1 MMTSAQRLI
10 SSKPVDART
19 LRVLTASGATIHDDE
34 SNNITQ
40 DVYAENSYAGATVDF
55 PMTDAVLCIARGHTQ
70 YQRLVEPFAEN
81 VPVFRNV
88 QRVLVPVMRRSLKC
102 HELFGFLKRGL
113 ATLNLELMTGAILE
127 AGEWCPPTR
136 TQRSNCLDLYEAL
149 ELLDATG
156 VELRRALFGFDQIGD
171 FQLELDGF
179 YHAEED
185 KPRQYVCPPFV
196 IQDVLESLDGTGY
209 YFKIAVWVNVGGE
222 QRMHVIV
229 VDNLTMQ
236 TPTELGKALLRG
248 LPIVVRAA
256 KMGRLVST
264 LAAVALREHKP
275 RTYLRREGWVYGR
288 EHRLIGCLAG
298 REMVTAPG
306 QDVSGFEV
314 SPEEP
319 LLYRQGTLE
328 GWNEQ
333 VLNSLKAS
341 PVMLG
346 GIQLGLAG
354 MMLELAPDASAAM
367 FTFFGGAGL
376 GKSLTLSAIA
386 SLFGNPTSPGRPKQG
401 LGKLMI
407 STFSSSQKAL
417 QGMARK
423 ATLAPLLVDE
433 LGSNDFGDLDRFLY
447 TIGNGAGRNLA
458 DGAGGVI
465 ESGSRPVF
473 LITTGE
479 VASLE
484 LISRNAKQGVRDR
497 AIDIHIG
504 GNVTAIPRAMQPED
518 AEQPPPLLP
527 VKSRQALVA
536 GLRSEYGSVAPAFA
550 EAVMEVVE
558 ENDLG
563 ELLAE
568 LRQQI
573 AERIWFVSGDGAER
587 VIARFALAALAGYIA
602 VQYDIFTHVDEDEAL
617 EAVFHCAKAWTE
629 VRWSHLIVLRAALLA
644 HGSFWAHDE
653 EEVQLGQGK
662 PDGLQRHKQEHAG
675 WPTILVEKTSFE
687 ALISPLDATIIG
699 KRLVEDNIIHRHE
712 GERNTVGKPPKYHI
726 RTNWLSGFGVSW
738 NGAEC
743 RFEECGHT
751 ALASRSNI

>member
-1 MMTSAQRLI
+1 MTSVLRLT
-10 SSKPVDART
+10 SSKPVDPRT
-19 LRVLTASGATIHDDE
+19 LSVLAASGATIHDDE
-34 SNNITQ
+34 SKNITQ
-40 DVYAENSYAGATVDF
+40 DVYVEDSYANATVDF
-55 PMTDAVLCIARGHTQ
+55 PMTDAVLCIARGHAQ
-70 YQRLVEPFAEN
+70 YQRLVEPFAAN
-81 VPVFRNV
+81 VPVLRNV

-102 HELFGFLKRGL
+102 RELFGFLKRGL
-113 ATLNLELMTGAILE
+113 ATLNLELTTGAILE
-127 AGEWCPPTR
+127 EGEWCPPTR

-149 ELLDATG
+149 ELLEATG

-179 YHAEED
+179 YHAQDDNE
-185 KPRQYVCPPFV
+185 PQYVCPPFV

-222 QRMHVIV
+222 QRMHVII

-256 KMGRLVST
+256 KVGRLVSM

-275 RTYLRREGWVYGR
+275 RTYLRQEGWVYDR
-288 EHRLIGCLAG
+288 ERRLIGCLAG
-298 REMVTAPG
+298 REMVTAPE
-306 QDVSGFEV
+306 QDVAGFEV

-333 VLNSLKAS
+333 VLNSLKSS

-401 LGKLMI
+401 SGKLMI

-458 DGAGGVI
+458 NGAGGVI

-504 GNVTAIPRAMQPED
+504 GNVTAVPRAIQPED
-518 AEQPPPLLP
+518 TEQAPPLLP
-527 VKSRQALVA
+527 VNSRQALVA

-550 EAVMEVVE
+550 EAVLAANEW
-558 ENDLG
+558 NDFG
-563 ELLAE
+563 SLLSE

-573 AERIWFVSGDGAER
+573 AERIWFVNGDGAER
-587 VIARFALAALAGYIA
+587 VIARFALAALAGSVA
-602 VQYDIFTHVDEDEAL
+602 VHYGIFTHVTEAEGL

-629 VRWSHLIVLRAALLA
+629 VRWSHLVVLRTALLA
-644 HGSFWAHDE
+644 HGSFCAHDE
-653 EEVQLGQGK
+653 EEVQLGNDR
-662 PDGLQRHKQEHAG
+662 PDGLQRHKQDHAG

-699 KRLVEDNIIHRHE
+699 KRLVEDNVIHRHE

-738 NGAEC
+738 NSAEC
-743 RFEECGHT
+743 RFEECGPT
-751 ALASRSNI
+751 VSANRFNI